1 MGKRHYSETI
11 VERIDPRGGK
21 YYWIG
26 GDDLGFAKDDGTDCM
41 AVHEEYISVTPLQC
55 DMTDPSI
62 AQQTTDRAVSVAVRD
77 AMSEQDEPIR
87 IDKWLWAARFYKTRS
102 LAAEAVNGGK
112 VEINDGRA
120 KPSRA
125 VRVGDKLCIHRGP
138 L

>member
-1 MGKRHYSETI
+1 
-11 VERIDPRGGK
+11 
-21 YYWIG
+21 
-26 GDDLGFAKDDGTDCM
+26 
-41 AVHEEYISVTPLQC
+41 
-55 DMTDPSI
+55 
-62 AQQTTDRAVSVAVRD
+62 
-77 AMSEQDEPIR
+77 MSEQDEPIR

-138 L
+138 YQWILIVKNISRLRGPAPQAQALYTETEESMQQRQAIAAQLTLQRPAEFDAPRRPTKRDRRAISRFTKHSW